1 MVNVQAPNDP
11 QPRSTVLIVDDNPT
25 NLNVLS
31 DLLDGAGL
39 DVRVAKSGVVALDR
53 VAFATPDL
61 ILLDVMMPE
70 MDGFETCR
78 RLQSDPQTRDIPI
91 IFMTALAE
99 TSDKVKGLNL
109 GAVDYIT
116 KPFQQEEVLARVRL
130 HLKLRHLNQALAE
143 ANNQLEA
150 KVAERTAKLEQALQD
165 LQTAQVR
172 LIQTE
177 QLSSLGDLTD
187 GAAYEIS
194 NSVNFLNGNLTYIGE
209 CCEELIAI
217 AQLYRMRDPQPD
229 GELHNRLQACDLD
242 FLQTDLPTL
251 LASLQ
256 TGTRRIQNIAD
267 ILHDFAQPGDSV
279 RRAFHLNASLDNIL
293 ILLKNRL
300 KGRGHRP
307 LIAIQRIYEEL
318 PPIQGYPGPL
328 NQALTNVITNAIE
341 AIEARFSDPSYVP
354 LRPEIAIQ
362 TVLDDRAVRIAIRDN
377 GVGMAEEV
385 RQQIFQ
391 PFFTT
396 KSAAKSTGL
405 GLALCYTAIVE
416 LHGGAIECR
425 SQPGEGTEI
434 LMVLPLVP
442 PSSAN
447 QP

>member
-1 MVNVQAPNDP
+1 MNIQPPNEQ

-39 DVRVAKSGVVALDR
+39 DVRVAKSGVAALDR
-53 VAFATPDL
+53 VAFAAPDL

-70 MDGFETCR
+70 MDGFEACR
-78 RLQSDPQTRDIPI
+78 RLQNNPQTCDIPI
-91 IFMTALAE
+91 IFMTALSE
-99 TSDKVKGLNL
+99 TTDKVKGLNL

-130 HLKLRHLNQALAE
+130 HLKLRHLNQALAN
-143 ANNQLEA
+143 ANNQLEE

-165 LQTAQVR
+165 LKTAQVR

-194 NSVNFLNGNLTYIGE
+194 NSVNFLNGNLTYVGE

-217 AQLYRMRDPQPD
+217 AQLYRIRDPEPD
-229 GELHNRLQACDLD
+229 GELQKRLQTCDLD

-267 ILHDFAQPGDSV
+267 ILHDFAQPGDSI

-307 LIAIQRIYEEL
+307 LIAIQRNYNDL
-318 PPIQGYPGPL
+318 LPIQGYPGPL
-328 NQALTNVITNAIE
+328 NQALTNVITNAID
-341 AIEARFSDPSYVP
+341 AIEARFADPSYSP
-354 LRPEIAIQ
+354 LMPEIQIHTSLHDR
-362 TVLDDRAVRIAIRDN
+362 TVHILIKDN
-377 GVGMAEEV
+377 GIGMTDEV
-385 RQQIFQ
+385 RQHVFQ

-396 KSAAKSTGL
+396 KPATKSTGL
-405 GLALCYTAIVE
+405 GLALCHTAIVE
-416 LHGGAIECR
+416 LHGGTIECR
-425 SQPGEGTEI
+425 SQLGQGTEI
-434 LMVLPLVP
+434 IMALPLEARSP
-442 PSSAN
+442 A
-447 QP
+447 Q